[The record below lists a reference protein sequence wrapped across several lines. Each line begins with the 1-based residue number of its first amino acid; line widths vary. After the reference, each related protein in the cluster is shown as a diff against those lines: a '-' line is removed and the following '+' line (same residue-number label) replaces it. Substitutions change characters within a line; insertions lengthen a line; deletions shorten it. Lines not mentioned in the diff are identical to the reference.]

1 MLVLLTRRG
10 QSYAL
15 FAHYKPG
22 EARDADVL
30 AGLRCDLRTEVLDR
44 LAVAGVRAHVLLLQ
58 EGDLLRPLRQLSL
71 DDLPH
76 DVVGLALLAGELLEL
91 VAASDEIGLALNLH
105 KDAHRSGGVDV

>member
-15 FAHYKPG
+15 FADYKPG
-22 EARDADVL
+22 ETRDADVL
-30 AGLRCDLRTEVLDR
+30 AGFRCDFRAEVLDR
-44 LAVAGVRAHVLLLQ
+44 LAVVGVRAHVLLLQ

-76 DVVGLALLAGELLEL
+76 DVVGLALLAGLRLEHPAL
-91 VAASDEIGLALNLH
+91 GLAH
-105 KDAHRSGGVDV
+105 VVRG